1 MLSITISQTTPKCC
15 GLKQLLYFVPNFVG
29 NLGRGHSGGLSLI
42 PAGAG
47 GSISE
52 ILELL
57 LTHLI
62 NATVHVL
69 TLSFCLFP
77 SFPPSLSPLSHSF
90 GGNSPAR
97 TPTCLLLPTAWQ
109 PQQGWTSHMRPWSSK
124 WPNQKLLILL
134 NARPRASPASPPHT
148 LLVKTSQA
156 NADLNGE
163 PELSAPWEKNQKM
176 PSYLQSSTVS
186 TK

>member
-1 MLSITISQTTPKCC
+1 MIFVVENVIYYHITNNSKMLWLKATALFCSQFCWE
-15 GLKQLLYFVPNFVG
+15 FR
-29 NLGRGHSGGLSLI
+29 RGHSGGLSLI

-69 TLSFCLFP
+69 KLSFCLFP

-109 PQQGWTSHMRPWSSK
+109 PQQGWTSHMRP
-124 WPNQKLLILL
+124 
-134 NARPRASPASPPHT
+134 
-148 LLVKTSQA
+148 
-156 NADLNGE
+156 
-163 PELSAPWEKNQKM
+163 
-176 PSYLQSSTVS
+176 
-186 TK
+186 

>member
-1 MLSITISQTTPKCC
+1 MLSITMLQTTPKCC
-15 GLKQLLYFVPNFVG
+15 GLKQLFYFVPNFTG
-29 NLGRGHSGGLSLI
+29 NLRRVHSGGLSLI

-62 NATVHVL
+62 DATLHVL
-69 TLSFCLFP
+69 TLCLFP
-77 SFPPSLSPLSHSF
+77 SFLPSCSSLSHSF
-90 GGNSPAR
+90 CGNSPAR
-97 TPTCLLLPTAWQ
+97 TLTCLLLPTAWQ
-109 PQQGWTSHMRPWSSK
+109 SQQGRTSHMRPWSSK
-124 WPNQKLLILL
+124 RPNQKLLVLL
-134 NARPRASPASPPHT
+134 NTRPRASPASPPRT

-156 NADLNGE
+156 NSDLNGE
-163 PELSAPWEKNQKM
+163 LEPSALWEKNQKM
-176 PSYLQSSTVS
+176 PNYLQSSTVS